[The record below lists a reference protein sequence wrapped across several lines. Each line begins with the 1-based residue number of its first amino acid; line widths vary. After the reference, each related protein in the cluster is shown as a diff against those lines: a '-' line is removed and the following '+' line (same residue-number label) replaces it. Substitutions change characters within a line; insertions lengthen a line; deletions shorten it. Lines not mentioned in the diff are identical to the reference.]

1 MTAFAKTVSYLL
13 LQLLFAIMEGFIL
26 VPLLVK
32 IGFLSV
38 GQFDLWLHLSVQTY
52 VQMSLVGIKTNED
65 LVIKGFF
72 NWNYLRLNYLK

>member
-13 LQLLFAIMEGFIL
+13 LQLLFAIMEGFL

-38 GQFDLWLHLSVQTY
+38 GQVDLQLHLSVQTLC
-52 VQMSLVGIKTNED
+52 SNIISGHKN
-65 LVIKGFF
+65 K
-72 NWNYLRLNYLK
+72 

>member
-38 GQFDLWLHLSVQTY
+38 GQFDLWLHLSVQTLC
-52 VQMSLVGIKTNED
+52 SN
-65 LVIKGFF
+65 VISGHK
-72 NWNYLRLNYLK
+72 NK